1 MVITLFML
9 LILTEDGSEENYFT
23 IKNMFLCFLKKKKK
37 KCLRSNLSVHVVA
50 TEAGNLRES
59 FSLRHCIRQISLEL
73 HEN

>member
-37 KCLRSNLSVHVVA
+37 KVS
-50 TEAGNLRES
+50 EK
-59 FSLRHCIRQISLEL
+59 
-73 HEN
+73 